1 MCASWVEVARVAV
14 ARGPAGESARLL
26 RVVELG
32 ARSRHALR
40 VALVGH
46 FLRSAMRR
54 SCGSAGGQATGC
66 VAGRSRCSVG
76 VQGGCR
82 SVCTSRVRSAVS
94 GAVAAA
100 PAAPASRPG
109 CTVPP
114 AGPAPA
120 SWRCQ
125 SPCRP
130 LRTHNE
136 RGMQGEPTPR
146 LGGRARAPR
155 FELCARTVG
164 STTNE
169 RAVDLRGAEVSGRH
183 GCSVRAALSMFYP
196 SLRPPLCSA
205 PLHLCE
211 RQRKTLTL
219 SIAQQTLV
227 ACSDPSHLN
236 IAEEREL

>member
-1 MCASWVEVARVAV
+1 MRLCASWVEVARVAV
-14 ARGPAGESARLL
+14 ARGPAGERARLL

-66 VAGRSRCSVG
+66 VAGRSRCSVSM
-76 VQGGCR
+76 QGGCR
-82 SVCTSRVRSAVS
+82 SVCTSRVCSAVS

-130 LRTHNE
+130 LRNIE
-136 RGMQGEPTPR
+136 RGIQGEPDTSPWR
-146 LGGRARAPR
+146 QSKSLG
-155 FELCARTVG
+155 FELSGTLL
-164 STTNE
+164 TTKQQPCV
-169 RAVDLRGAEVSGRH
+169 VDLRGG
-183 GCSVRAALSMFYP
+183 L
-196 SLRPPLCSA
+196 
-205 PLHLCE
+205 
-211 RQRKTLTL
+211 
-219 SIAQQTLV
+219 
-227 ACSDPSHLN
+227 
-236 IAEEREL
+236 

>member
-1 MCASWVEVARVAV
+1 MRLCASWVEVARVAV
-14 ARGPAGESARLL
+14 ARGPAGERARLL

-66 VAGRSRCSVG
+66 VAGRSRCSVSM
-76 VQGGCR
+76 QGGCR
-82 SVCTSRVRSAVS
+82 SVCTSRVCSAVS

-130 LRTHNE
+130 LRTPSETGRVSRHLALRQTKSRVTVCAHCWLVDTK
-136 RGMQGEPTPR
+136 RGPGLDRE
-146 LGGRARAPR
+146 
-155 FELCARTVG
+155 EL
-164 STTNE
+164 
-169 RAVDLRGAEVSGRH
+169 SGR
-183 GCSVRAALSMFYP
+183 LEDFQ
-196 SLRPPLCSA
+196 
-205 PLHLCE
+205 
-211 RQRKTLTL
+211 QR
-219 SIAQQTLV
+219 
-227 ACSDPSHLN
+227 
-236 IAEEREL
+236 

>member
-1 MCASWVEVARVAV
+1 MRLCASWVEVARVAV
-14 ARGPAGESARLL
+14 ARGPAGERARLL

-66 VAGRSRCSVG
+66 VAGRSRCSVSM
-76 VQGGCR
+76 QGGCR
-82 SVCTSRVRSAVS
+82 SMCTSRVCSAVS

-125 SPCRP
+125 SPVRP
-130 LRTHNE
+130 LRTHR

-146 LGGRARAPR
+146 LGGRARASGSS
-155 FELCARTVG
+155 CARTVG
-164 STTNE
+164 LSTNE
-169 RAVDLRGAEVSGRH
+169 SRGLERGGRSADDNQ
-183 GCSVRAALSMFYP
+183 CCLLPLSSQSVRKTRT
-196 SLRPPLCSA
+196 LRPTPPTPNTVNTSC
-205 PLHLCE
+205 PVPF
-211 RQRKTLTL
+211 T
-219 SIAQQTLV
+219 
-227 ACSDPSHLN
+227 
-236 IAEEREL
+236 